1 MIIRENILKTAQA
14 ANNLKQ
20 LPHIP
25 HLTPDMCINIKRKQM
40 VQNGDNYRINIEVTN
55 RVINDDMIYISYKEI
70 TDHSTG
76 ESWISEFSGAV
87 KSNAI
92 RANILRYDDIAGN
105 NTFNCRGKETYFLY
119 ANALIKFKYGSNQG
133 DFFKMCDFTSEEFTK
148 LRTVYKNPELTKDEA
163 MEILVAKQSTPTQPA
178 PSTETI
184 ATAIV

>member
-40 VQNGDNYRINIEVTN
+40 VQNGDNYRINI
-55 RVINDDMIYISYKEI
+55 D
-70 TDHSTG
+70 
-76 ESWISEFSGAV
+76 
-87 KSNAI
+87 
-92 RANILRYDDIAGN
+92 
-105 NTFNCRGKETYFLY
+105 NTLNCRGKETYFLY

-163 MEILVAKQSTPTQPA
+163 MEVLVAKQSTPTQPA